1 MKLSALV
8 VVHNEESRLA
18 ACLDR
23 LAFADELVAVL
34 DRCTDRSR
42 EIALAHKARLVE
54 GAWELEGARRNT
66 GIDAC
71 TGDWI
76 LEVDADEHVTPD
88 LATEIRRVVET
99 SPHGIHLIPVDN
111 WVGQRLVRYGW
122 GGSFGKGAYPGLF
135 RKGAKRWGGERVH
148 PKLALTG
155 TKGPMLTARLQ
166 HFLDRDIAD
175 MIRRFNK
182 YTDARAKD
190 LRESGDIGSGA
201 ANVRRIATRFWKCYV
216 RRGGWR
222 EGGHGVL
229 IAALA
234 GLYPFVSYM
243 KAKYDPPPPE
253 RPGP

>member
-1 MKLSALV
+1 M
-8 VVHNEESRLA
+8 
-18 ACLDR
+18 
-23 LAFADELVAVL
+23 
-34 DRCTDRSR
+34 
-42 EIALAHKARLVE
+42 
-54 GAWELEGARRNT
+54 
-66 GIDAC
+66 
-71 TGDWI
+71 
-76 LEVDADEHVTPD
+76 
-88 LATEIRRVVET
+88 VET